1 MRRMSAISRYASIGP
16 LSQPTRYDSSAFVRW
31 REKRSS
37 CEYTATVRRPSSLAA
52 RITRMAISPRL
63 ATRTLRI
70 RCEAAGFTLRS
81 TVSMEG
87 RAARTRVCGERFDHS
102 RCGETMSRPGLCRF
116 FSVLFIA
123 AVALVSAGARGAA
136 PAPIAI
142 VIHGGAGVIEPAKMT
157 AAAEASYRGGL
168 AAALDAGY
176 DVLERG
182 GTSLDAVI
190 AAVRLLE
197 DDPQF
202 NAGRG
207 AVLNRDGDAEL
218 DAAIMDGAGPRAGA
232 VAGVRHVKN
241 PIELARLVME
251 KSPHVLLVAE
261 GAEDFAL
268 EQGVGLVPRGYFRTE
283 ARQREL
289 EEARHA
295 ESARAAGTPTTQ
307 AGAASAGAGNS
318 MGT

>member
-81 TVSMEG
+81 TVRMEG
-87 RAARTRVCGERFDHS
+87 RAAGNRVRGERFDHS
-102 RCGETMSRPGLCRF
+102 SRCEETMSRPRLCEF
-116 FSVLFIA
+116 LSLLFV
-123 AVALVSAGARGAA
+123 AVATLLGAAARGAA

-142 VIHGGAGVIEPAKMT
+142 VIHGGAGVIEPSQMTPAK
-157 AAAEASYRGGL
+157 EASYRAGL

-182 GTSLDAVI
+182 GTSLDAVT
-190 AAVRLLE
+190 AAVRLME

-207 AVLNRDGDAEL
+207 AVLNR
-218 DAAIMDGAGPRAGA
+218 
-232 VAGVRHVKN
+232 
-241 PIELARLVME
+241 
-251 KSPHVLLVAE
+251 
-261 GAEDFAL
+261 
-268 EQGVGLVPRGYFRTE
+268 
-283 ARQREL
+283 
-289 EEARHA
+289 
-295 ESARAAGTPTTQ
+295 
-307 AGAASAGAGNS
+307 
-318 MGT
+318 